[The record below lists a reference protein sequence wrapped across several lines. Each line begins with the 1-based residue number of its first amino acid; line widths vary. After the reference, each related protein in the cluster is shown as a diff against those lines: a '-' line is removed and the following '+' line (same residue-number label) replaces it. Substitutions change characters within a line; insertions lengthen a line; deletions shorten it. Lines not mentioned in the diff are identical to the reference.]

1 MSSPA
6 AIPVVLLATA
16 DEDYRLAIST
26 ALRQFAPEAVL
37 MEVRDGDQFLNWLQ
51 LAGDRCDH
59 VNFPVPQLVLL
70 DLDLPGIDAL
80 SLLRWLRRDPA
91 FARTHAIVLTPG
103 SRLWRINDAYRAG
116 ADSFLSAPIDVDDF
130 RATFEM
136 VQRDVSAQAS
146 EPADRPP
153 LNGFSVL

>member
-51 LAGDRCDH
+51 LASDHCDQA
-59 VNFPVPQLVLL
+59 NFPVPQLVLL
-70 DLDLPGIDAL
+70 DLDLPGIDAH
-80 SLLRWLRRDPA
+80 SLLRWLRRDPT
-91 FARTHAIVLTPG
+91 FARTHAIVLTPE

-116 ADSFLSAPIDVDDF
+116 ADSFLAAPIDVDDF
-130 RATFEM
+130 RATFDM
-136 VQRDVSAQAS
+136 VQREISAPA
-146 EPADRPP
+146 PDHADRPP
-153 LNGFSVL
+153 MNGFCVL

>member
-16 DEDYRLAIST
+16 DEDYRFAIST
-26 ALRQFAPEAVL
+26 ALRQFASEAVL

-51 LAGDRCDH
+51 LAGDHCDQI
-59 VNFPVPQLVLL
+59 PVPHLVLI
-70 DLDLPGIDAL
+70 DMDLPGIDAL
-80 SLLRWLRRDPA
+80 SLLRWLRRDPT
-91 FARTHAIVLTPG
+91 FSRTHAIVLTPA

-116 ADSFLSAPIDVDDF
+116 ADSFLAAPIDVDDF
-130 RATFEM
+130 RATFDM
-136 VQRDVSAQAS
+136 VQREISAPS

-153 LNGFSVL
+153 LNGLSVL